1 MITFDCQKSV
11 LLQGDPAGE
20 LVLDLEDSFHR
31 LQAHGLAEFHGL
43 LSHSQASSSDPD
55 KRITI
60 ITWPPGKEAAAA
72 RKVQLDSSVPTAAMN
87 VSMNEITCADILMAL
102 EDRPAGGINPAVLK
116 RYLAGHST
124 ESDVA
129 SEDYVML

>member
-1 MITFDCQKSV
+1 MV
-11 LLQGDPAGE
+11 LE
-20 LVLDLEDSFHR
+20 LDDSFHR

-43 LSHSQASSSDPD
+43 LSHSQASGSDPS
-55 KRITI
+55 KRVTVIQ
-60 ITWPPGKEAAAA
+60 WLPGKATVAAPQDQPDNSAPP
-72 RKVQLDSSVPTAAMN
+72 VVMS
-87 VSMNEITCADILMAL
+87 EITCADILMAL
-102 EDRPAGGINPAVLK
+102 EDRPAGGVNPTVLK

>member
-1 MITFDCQKSV
+1 MTRCGCQKSV
-11 LLQGDPAGE
+11 FLQGDPAGE
-20 LVLDLEDSFHR
+20 LVLDLDDSFHR

-72 RKVQLDSSVPTAAMN
+72 PKVQLDTSAPTAA
-87 VSMNEITCADILMAL
+87 MNEITCADILMAL

>member
-1 MITFDCQKSV
+1 M
-11 LLQGDPAGE
+11 LQGQPDEE
-20 LVLDLEDSFHR
+20 LVLELDDSFHR

-43 LSHSQASSSDPD
+43 LSHSEGNVNDPH
-55 KRITI
+55 KRITVVQ
-60 ITWPPGKEAAAA
+60 WPRVAHPVPKEAT
-72 RKVQLDSSVPTAAMN
+72 SV
-87 VSMNEITCADILMAL
+87 VGSIHEITCADILMAL
-102 EDRPAGGINPAVLK
+102 EDRPAGGINPAVLR

>member
-1 MITFDCQKSV
+1 M
-11 LLQGDPAGE
+11 QGQPEGE
-20 LVLDLEDSFHR
+20 LVLELDDSFHR

-43 LSHSQASSSDPD
+43 LSHSEGSSGDPD
-55 KRITI
+55 KRITVVQ
-60 ITWPPGKEAAAA
+60 WPPGVQPKPKEIANA
-72 RKVQLDSSVPTAAMN
+72 VH
-87 VSMNEITCADILMAL
+87 EITCADILMAL

-129 SEDYVML
+129 SEDFVML